1 VKTALTVFAIGV
13 TCLALTASALA
24 GGSLL
29 SSYGGQG
36 TTPQVKVS
44 TAAQNSAAA
53 KPAAAKPAATKPS
66 GGTLPFT
73 GMDVGFVLA
82 AGAVLLGAGLA
93 LRRGARKT

>member
-1 VKTALTVFAIGV
+1 MKTALTVFAIGV
-13 TCLALTASALA
+13 TCLVLTASALA

-36 TTPQVKVS
+36 TAPQVKVS
-44 TAAQNSAAA
+44 VAGAQNSAV
-53 KPAAAKPAATKPS
+53 AKPAATKPS

-73 GMDVGFVLA
+73 GMDVGFVVG

>member
-13 TCLALTASALA
+13 TCLVLTASALA

-36 TTPQVKVS
+36 TAPQVKVS
-44 TAAQNSAAA
+44 TAAQNS
-53 KPAAAKPAATKPS
+53 AAAKPAATKPS

>member
-13 TCLALTASALA
+13 TCLVLTASALA
-24 GGSLL
+24 GGSLP

-36 TTPQVKVS
+36 TAPQVKVS
-44 TAAQNSAAA
+44 TAAQNT
-53 KPAAAKPAATKPS
+53 AAAKPAATKPS

>member
-1 VKTALTVFAIGV
+1 MKTALTVFAIGV
-13 TCLALTASALA
+13 TCLVLTASALA

-44 TAAQNSAAA
+44 TATQNS
-53 KPAAAKPAATKPS
+53 AAAKPAATKPS